1 MELFDYLIEKSKNSF
16 KMRHPFA
23 HAEEYFRKIYAFGI
37 GVLSMGHMSAIEE
50 IKDEFVDFL
59 ISISLPSSYSDI
71 ILIELNNNFD
81 FRINDLLLKIDTKQK
96 QYCFFLDLYLVSR
109 TAKWSREYAGS
120 IIHYYAQAFR
130 FSMREENFFRDFM
143 HCARNNDVGTAV
155 NVYENFLSQGHLIP
169 YNFLTY
175 AFPSFQS
182 KKEYESIM
190 LGGGKQLIIDRPTH
204 VYGNINV
211 ENSSYLL
218 IEGTDLILDGGI
230 IVNGGKLQIV
240 NSSIQIRNC
249 ALPYA
254 ISVKNTAG
262 VIVDGLRM
270 DGSGQCGF
278 WHQLMGTL
286 ILQNCSFTNSGVN
299 YGVYFSGRSLTIEN
313 CSFSN
318 CVEGALYITG
328 MSSTSVDSSRFISC
342 HAKNG
347 GGIFCDSMKD
357 TIIKDCI
364 FERCHAKFNGSA
376 IYFKNQKFGQG
387 VKNCETIDCTE
398 NTNAIFNAFS
408 REVFK

>member
-16 KMRHPFA
+16 KARHPFA
-23 HAEEYFRKIYAFGI
+23 NTEEYFRKIYAFGI

-50 IKDEFVDFL
+50 IKDQFLDFL
-59 ISISLPSSYSDI
+59 ISVSLPSSYCDN

-81 FRINDLLLKIDTKQK
+81 FRINDVFRQLDTKQK

-109 TAKWSREYAGS
+109 NSKWSREYSES

-130 FSMREENFFRDFM
+130 FSTREEEFFRDFM

-175 AFPSFQS
+175 AFPSFQA
-182 KKEYESIM
+182 KKEYDS
-190 LGGGKQLIIDRPTH
+190 LRLDGGRQLIIDRPTH

-211 ENSSYLL
+211 ENSSYLS
-218 IEGTDLILDGGI
+218 IEGADLILEGGI
-230 IVNGGKLQIV
+230 IVDGGMLQIMG
-240 NSSIQIRNC
+240 SSIQIRNSSV
-249 ALPYA
+249 PYA

-262 VIVDGLRM
+262 VIAEGLNM
-270 DGSGQCGF
+270 DAGGQCGF

-286 ILQNCSFTNSGVN
+286 ILQNCSFTNSGEHS
-299 YGVYFSGRSLTIEN
+299 GIYFSGRNLTIES

-318 CVEGALYITG
+318 CVEGAIYSTG
-328 MSSTSVDSSRFISC
+328 MSAASIDSSRFISC
-342 HAKNG
+342 YAQNG

-357 TIIKDCI
+357 TIIKDCT
-364 FERCHAKFNGSA
+364 FERCRSKYNGSA
-376 IYFKNQKFGQG
+376 VYFKNQKFGQR
-387 VKNCETIDCTE
+387 VKNCEIIDCTPK
-398 NTNAIFNAFS
+398 NSTVFNAFS
-408 REVFK
+408 REVFE